1 MTTVQELL
9 DSQLQLGNLTLYS
22 VHLYLMN
29 GGLQL
34 QMQVKAASGIL
45 FSFFGAEAADIL
57 FAAQFRWNAIA
68 RQW

>member
-45 FSFFGAEAADIL
+45 FSFFGTEAADIL